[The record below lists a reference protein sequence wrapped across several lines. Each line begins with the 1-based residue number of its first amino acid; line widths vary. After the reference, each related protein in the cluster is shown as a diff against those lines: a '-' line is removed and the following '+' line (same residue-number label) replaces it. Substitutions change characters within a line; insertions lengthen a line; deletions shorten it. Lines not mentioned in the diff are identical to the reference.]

1 MNEAKK
7 NKPVDRIRVGAI
19 EASIW
24 ENPGKNGS
32 WKSVTL
38 VRTYKDKDGKL
49 ATSSSLSGTDLL
61 LAAEALRLAYSSI
74 AAPAES
80 SE

>member
-49 ATSSSLSGTDLL
+49 ILAVGDRPPSRRRGASPRLLEYRCTSGV
-61 LAAEALRLAYSSI
+61 E
-74 AAPAES
+74 
-80 SE
+80 